1 MTFSQKEIKKNKN
14 IMIFG
19 GIEMNSILKVLNY
32 HIYRDSEYLSE
43 TSFYE

>member
-1 MTFSQKEIKKNKN
+1 MTFSQKEIRKNKN

-19 GIEMNSILKVLNY
+19 DIEMNSILKVLND

-43 TSFYE
+43 TLFYE